1 MRLRQSLIAA
11 LFVLALLAGCTQ
23 TTEVAPP
30 RPAAAE
36 PEAPAEALTSVT
48 IDADATPTTVISG
61 LAAPWSMVRLESGST
76 LISERDTRLVKEL
89 TPGGQL
95 REVGIVG
102 DAAPGG
108 EGGLLGLATLD
119 GTSLYAYL
127 TTDTDNRIVRFD
139 LDGEPGAYSL
149 GASTEILTGLQK
161 SRVHNGGRIAF
172 GPDGMLYATV
182 GDASE
187 PALAQDLDSLNG
199 KILRM
204 KPDGSVP
211 ADNPFAGSLIYSL
224 GHRNPQGLAWDA
236 DGQLWAAEFGQ
247 NTWDELNII
256 DAGSN
261 YGWPEAEGDSSDS
274 RFESPAHQW
283 ATDDASPSGLTFVG
297 GTFFMAGLGGERL
310 WQISADDATA
320 APEAAFA
327 GTFGRIR
334 DVTPGPDGSL
344 WALTNNTDGR
354 GEPRK
359 NDDHIVQV
367 TLVAAG

>member
-1 MRLRQSLIAA
+1 MRLRLPLITP
-11 LFVLALLAGCTQ
+11 LFVLALLIGCTQ
-23 TTEVAPP
+23 AAEDEP
-30 RPAAAE
+30 RPAEEMGTPTGVRA
-36 PEAPAEALTSVT
+36 SVT
-48 IDADATPTTVISG
+48 VDTDATPTTVVSG

-76 LISERDTRLVKEL
+76 LISERDTRLVKEV
-89 TPGGQL
+89 TPDGQL
-95 REVGIVG
+95 REVGTIA

-127 TTDTDNRIVRFD
+127 TTATDNRIVRFD

-149 GASTEILTGLQK
+149 GANNEILTGLQK

-187 PALAQDLDSLNG
+187 PASAQDLNSLNG

-204 KPDGSVP
+204 TPDGSAP
-211 ADNPFAGSLIYSL
+211 ADNPIAGSLIYSL

-247 NTWDELNII
+247 DTWDELNMIR
-256 DAGSN
+256 AGSN
-261 YGWPEAEGDSSDS
+261 YGWPTVEGNSADS
-274 RFESPAHQW
+274 RFETPAYEW
-283 ATDDASPSGLTFVG
+283 ATDDASPSGLTFVQ

-310 WQISADDATA
+310 WEIHANDATT

-344 WALTNNTDGR
+344 WVLTNNTDGR
-354 GEPRK
+354 GEPRE
-359 NDDHIVQV
+359 NDDRILQV
-367 TLVAAG
+367 TLVPAG